1 MRLLSSLLA
10 VLTIST
16 SAQAEEIR
24 PLQELLSAA
33 ECNPGPIDGLWGGQT
48 ERALM
53 LLLRDSE
60 LRIERPIKP
69 QDIVLLQSAGLV
81 CPPIRST
88 LDFVE
93 GPFRGA
99 FRSIASTD
107 VRDLGCTECNP
118 ITRIIATPDFDGDGT
133 SEIVLSMEAFDSDD
147 RPTDV
152 PIDILVLNADGQP
165 YDGFRDRISRVHARQ
180 AIVADLN
187 SDGVDDLFIAAH
199 GKDGAPFPGENDVLI
214 LSAADGT
221 HYDASGTHLPY
232 LESMSHGASAGDIDG
247 DGDLD
252 IVIITNAGGGR
263 SGLSNYFLI
272 NQGDGRFELSRGEL
286 HLPRQ
291 AQSDNAFLTAQLVD
305 VDQNGAVDLL
315 LAGAGDARQA
325 SLLIF
330 GNGDG
335 TFSSPITLPIPN
347 WRTTIFTTDIDAKDI
362 DGDGDLDIVLLHTG
376 RFDGKNFK
384 GIFIQI
390 LVNRGMKFYD
400 ETEFRMWPQNFDDSG
415 KFNIAHNIN
424 LVDLNADG
432 SLDFVVQSL
441 NPLWKNAPGDVPP
454 QIGLNRGNGFFD
466 PVVQGWPRTNSWS
479 GRQLVPISLE
489 GNITF
494 AGLSLNGLNDGGFR
508 PIGHRLFVFRRLP

>member
-1 MRLLSSLLA
+1 MRFLASLFA
-10 VLTIST
+10 MLTIST
-16 SAQAEEIR
+16 SAQADGIR
-24 PLQELLSAA
+24 ALQELLASAQ
-33 ECNPGPIDGLWGGQT
+33 CNPGPIDGFWGGQT

-60 LRIERPIKP
+60 LRFERPITP
-69 QDIVLLQSAGLV
+69 QDITLLQSADLA
-81 CPPIRST
+81 CPPLRST
-88 LDFVE
+88 LDFVD
-93 GPFRGA
+93 GPFRGS
-99 FRSIASTD
+99 FRGVTSTD

-118 ITRIIATPDFDGDGT
+118 IMRIIATPDLDGDGT
-133 SEIVLSMEAFDSDD
+133 SEIVLSMESFDRDD

-152 PIDILVLNADGQP
+152 PIEILILHSDGQP
-165 YDGFRDRISRVHARQ
+165 YQAFQNRISRVHARQ
-180 AIVADLN
+180 AIVADFN

-252 IVIITNAGGGR
+252 IFVITNAGGGR

-272 NQGDGRFELSRGEL
+272 NQGNGRFELSRGES

-291 AQSDNAFLTAQLVD
+291 AQSDNAFLTAQFVD

-315 LAGAGDARQA
+315 LAGAGDERQA

-335 TFSSPITLPIPN
+335 TFSSPLTLPPPN

-390 LVNRGMKFYD
+390 LVNRDMKFYD
-400 ETEFRMWPQNFDDSG
+400 ETEFRIWPQNFGQPGD
-415 KFNIAHNIN
+415 FNIAHNIN
-424 LVDLNADG
+424 LVDLNTDG
-432 SLDFVVQSL
+432 SLDFVIQSL

-466 PVVQGWPRTNSWS
+466 PVAPGWPRTNGWS
-479 GRQLVPISLE
+479 GRQLVPILSD

-508 PIGHRLFVFRRLP
+508 PIGHRLFVFGRLP